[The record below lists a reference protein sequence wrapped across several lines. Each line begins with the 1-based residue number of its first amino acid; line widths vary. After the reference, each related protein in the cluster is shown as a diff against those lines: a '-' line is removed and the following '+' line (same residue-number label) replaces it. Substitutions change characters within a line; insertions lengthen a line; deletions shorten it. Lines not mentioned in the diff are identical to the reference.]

1 MKLSNWKF
9 SQEVALV
16 ILLILVMLTGVLL
29 VPGFAELKTQMFLSR
44 QVWEIAWLSIPM
56 TCILL
61 TGGIDLSVGSI
72 MGLCAT
78 SFGLTYHQTRNLPS
92 ACLVSLL
99 TGLFCGA
106 VNGLFIARWRLH
118 PLIVTLATFA
128 TFRGIAEG
136 VSQGRSF
143 SGFPDAFFWIGRG
156 NILGVP
162 PAGWGFL
169 VLVGISLLVLH
180 RFYVGK
186 NLYCIGLNR
195 LASAFS
201 GVPVR
206 LTEFFLYTG
215 SGLAAG
221 AATIIYI
228 SRFNTA
234 KADAGMGIELDV
246 ITAVVVGGTS
256 IFGGRGTLIGTILGV
271 ILIHE
276 TKLLVGRYWQVE
288 EMKTILV
295 GILLI
300 GTVLCHR
307 FFASRSVRPGK
318 AVGPSMIRTQ

>member
-1 MKLSNWKF
+1 MKCPTWKF
-9 SQEVALV
+9 SQEAALVALLG
-16 ILLILVMLTGVLL
+16 IVMLTGVL
-29 VPGFAELKTQMFLSR
+29 VIPGFAEWRTQMFLSR
-44 QVWEIAWLSIPM
+44 QVWEIAWISIPM
-56 TCILL
+56 TCIVL

-72 MGLCAT
+72 MGLSAT
-78 SFGLTYHQTRNLPS
+78 SFGLTFQKTQNLTL
-92 ACLVSLL
+92 ACLASLF

-106 VNGLFIARWRLH
+106 VNGLFIARWKLH

-143 SGFPDAFFWIGRG
+143 SGFPDTFFWFGRG
-156 NILGVP
+156 NIAGIP
-162 PAGWGFL
+162 PAGLGYIIL
-169 VLVGISLLVLH
+169 TGISLLVLH

-186 NLYCIGLNR
+186 NLYAMGLNR
-195 LASAFS
+195 VASGFS

-206 LTEFFLYTG
+206 MTEFFLYMG
-215 SGLAAG
+215 SGLVSG

-256 IFGGRGTLIGTILGV
+256 IFGGRGTLIGTVLGV
-271 ILIHE
+271 MLIHE
-276 TKLLVGRYWQVE
+276 TKMLVGRHWQVE
-288 EMKTILV
+288 ELKTILV
-295 GILLI
+295 GFMLI

-307 FFASRSVRPGK
+307 FFALRPVRSRQAAGTSI
-318 AVGPSMIRTQ
+318 IRTP